1 MTTVLDN
8 AIMVLVKRKEEK
20 EMKTVNEIKTKED
33 FLKLYEKC
41 WLEDYEPTMEFRD
54 EISYLILLGYIQL
67 GYNTMNEI
75 SKQMDEIKGKRVEK

>member
-1 MTTVLDN
+1 
-8 AIMVLVKRKEEK
+8 
-20 EMKTVNEIKTKED
+20 MKTEYVIKTKED

-41 WLEDYEPTMEFRD
+41 WSEDYEPTMEFRD

-75 SKQMDEIKGKRVEK
+75 SKQMDEIKEKWYKKWKSLRN